1 MISRDDVITAY
12 ELILARPPE
21 SEAVIEMQC
30 DHPDRASFG
39 KALLRSDEAQS
50 RLRDV
55 LRRPVEV
62 HPALTERDMAVF
74 GRFPHAGGPGEPGFI
89 RDFLGVRTSTRYSP
103 TFAPHD
109 GKVFDAP
116 LKADFHAEAPEWLG
130 LLKSVLSASG
140 SYRILE
146 IGAGYGP
153 WLAAGHAAARR
164 HGIGDI
170 LLYGLEADPGRYA
183 FLREHMVQN
192 GIDPAA
198 CRLINAAIG
207 SEDGTIPWPVSADA
221 AADYGSRPLD
231 ADGQDYR
238 GHAHATVIDLP
249 MLGMTGLLERE
260 PSWDLVHVDIQGL
273 ETDVCGAALE
283 TLDAR
288 VRWLVIGTH
297 SRKID
302 GDLLEMFW
310 RHGWVLEHEQ
320 PSRFNFSRSAKNL
333 EAMTVADGAQVW
345 RNPRLVPDD

>member
-12 ELILARPPE
+12 ELILARSPE
-21 SEAVIEMQC
+21 SEAVIEVQC
-30 DHPDRASFG
+30 GYPDRASFG
-39 KALLRSDEAQS
+39 KALLRSEEAQH

-55 LRRPVEV
+55 LRRAVEP
-62 HPALTERDMAVF
+62 HPALSRQDMGVF
-74 GRFPHAGGPGEPGFI
+74 GRFPHAGGEGEPGFI

-109 GKVFDAP
+109 GKVFDVP

-130 LLKSVLSASG
+130 LLKSVLSAG
-140 SYRILE
+140 SRYRILE

-164 HGIGDI
+164 RGIDDI
-170 LLYGLEADPGRYA
+170 LLYGLEADPGRYI
-183 FLREHMVQN
+183 FLQEHMAQN
-192 GIDPAA
+192 GVDPAV

-207 SEDGTIPWPVSADA
+207 TADGTIPWPVSADA

-238 GHAHATVIDLP
+238 GHAHARVIDLP
-249 MLGMTGLLERE
+249 MLGLTGLLGRE
-260 PSWDLVHVDIQGL
+260 PFWDLVHVDIQGL
-273 ETDVCGAALE
+273 ETDVCRSALE
-283 TLDAR
+283 ALDAQ

-320 PSRFNFSRSAKNL
+320 PSRFNFSRNARNL

-345 RNPRLVPDD
+345 RNPRHVPGG